1 LQSIESLIEDDQ
13 QLDDFITVLKENKIK
28 KSNEN
33 ENVRMKR
40 RLNVFM
46 NVYNKCRLEKGKEKD
61 YCLYLANLYQTV
73 KGFHGF

>member
-1 LQSIESLIEDDQ
+1 MISDDE
-13 QLDDFITVLKENKIK
+13 QLDDIFTVLKSNEMKR
-28 KSNEN
+28 SNEN
-33 ENVRMKR
+33 GRMKR